1 LVLYENHRPRL
12 ESRCATRDAES
23 EVVLPRRIR
32 KSKHDFRR
40 DNDAIAA
47 NLELNVRQALNTD
60 TTLTRERRFKF
71 SRKARAYVRAYY
83 ELSCGLA
90 PKALDHSEIERVAKV
105 QKTHRYDPRSTW

>member
-1 LVLYENHRPRL
+1 M
-12 ESRCATRDAES
+12 
-23 EVVLPRRIR
+23 LPRRIR

-105 QKTHRYDPRSTW
+105 QKTHRCCLDSHKAFILSC